1 MTDPLPLL
9 GILGGIAG
17 VITAIA
23 VLRKVGPEKTDITI
37 TSANR
42 VMIGQQG
49 FISELQEQMTA
60 MQGQIDTL
68 RDEHASMRRELRE
81 VTTERDHLAQENA
94 GLKRRVSHLED
105 QVRSLQNGS
114 H

>member
-1 MTDPLPLL
+1 
-9 GILGGIAG
+9 
-17 VITAIA
+17 
-23 VLRKVGPEKTDITI
+23 
-37 TSANR
+37 
-42 VMIGQQG
+42 
-49 FISELQEQMTA
+49 